1 MSASLAERIWNA
13 VPVTQPA
20 FVHLLDLL
28 EIAESREVATAA
40 VTLGARSRLLIN
52 PDFAAQHCTTNAR
65 LVTLVMHELF
75 HVLLGHTRLFT
86 RVTAAQN
93 FAFDAVINAHLCL
106 LFPSPKQTA
115 LFRALYKA
123 DRFPEA
129 LLRPPQGWRTSAER
143 WQLTGDAK
151 RVHRALYSE
160 TSVTYTELF
169 ALLQPLMGQGCEG
182 AVGTEQLLGSHGEIE
197 GEAMS
202 ADADFAQAIRGILAE
217 WPMHEQISGR
227 DQGGELHDEHVKSTR
242 ARAAFVAVL
251 RRALFA
257 VLDIGVGSSGP
268 YRAVQAPVET
278 VLSYRTC
285 GDRRGA
291 VRAAVGLPV
300 LLHRAELAAP
310 TLARAERV
318 HVYLDV
324 SGSMTL
330 LIPRIYAALRPF
342 LGLLHERVHLFSTE
356 VCDVAPQ
363 ALIQGRVWG
372 TGGTA
377 IDCVTEHLLQE
388 RITRALIITD
398 GWVGK
403 VPPSD
408 LRRIKSRRVRF
419 SAAITDPGQTTF
431 ADVLAAR
438 TFRLPPLHDG

>member
-13 VPVTQPA
+13 VPATQPA
-20 FVHLLDLL
+20 FLHLLDLL
-28 EIAESREVATAA
+28 EIAESREVPTAA

-86 RVTAAQN
+86 RVTPAQN

-106 LFPSPKQTA
+106 LFPAPEQTA
-115 LFRALYKA
+115 LFRSLYKA
-123 DRFPEA
+123 DCFPEA
-129 LLRPPQGWRTSAER
+129 LLRPPDGWRTADER
-143 WQLTGDAK
+143 WQLTGEAK

-160 TSVTYTELF
+160 TSVTYTELY
-169 ALLQPLMGQGCEG
+169 ALLQPLMAQGGEG
-182 AVGTEQLLGSHGEIE
+182 PLGTEQLIGSHGE
-197 GEAMS
+197 GDAMS
-202 ADADFAQAIRGILAE
+202 ADADFAQAIRDILAE

-227 DQGGELHDEHVKSTR
+227 DQGGELHDEQVKSTR

-257 VLDIGVGSSGP
+257 VLDIGVGNSGP
-268 YRAVQAPVET
+268 YRAVHAPVET

-285 GDRRGA
+285 VDRRGA

-318 HVYLDV
+318 HAYLDV
-324 SGSMTL
+324 SGSMAL
-330 LIPRIYAALRPF
+330 LIPHVYAALRPF
-342 LGLLHERVHLFSTE
+342 LDLLHERVHLFSTE

-363 ALIQGRVWG
+363 ALARGQLRG

-377 IDCVTEHLLQE
+377 INCVTKHLLEQ

-398 GWVGK
+398 GWVGN
-403 VPPSD
+403 VPPAD

-419 SAAITDPGQTTF
+419 AAAITEPGKTTF
-431 ADVLAAR
+431 ADALAAR
-438 TFRLPPLHDG
+438 TFRLPPVDDG

>member
-1 MSASLAERIWNA
+1 MSTSLAERIWNA
-13 VPVTQPA
+13 MPVTQPA
-20 FVHLLDLL
+20 FLSLLDLL

-65 LVTLVMHELF
+65 LVALVMHELF

-86 RVTAAQN
+86 RVTPAQN

-106 LFPSPKQTA
+106 LFPAPEQTA
-115 LFRALYKA
+115 LFRGLYKA
-123 DRFPEA
+123 DRFHEA
-129 LLRPPQGWRTSAER
+129 LLRPPQGWRTSDEC
-143 WQLTGDAK
+143 WQMTGEAK

-169 ALLQPLMGQGCEG
+169 ALLQPLMAEGCKG
-182 AVGTEQLLGSHGEIE
+182 AVGIEQLLGSHGE

-202 ADADFAQAIRGILAE
+202 ADADFTQAIRGILAE

-227 DQGGELHDEHVKSTR
+227 DQGGELNSEHVKSTR
-242 ARAAFVAVL
+242 ARASYVAVL
-251 RRALFA
+251 RRALLA
-257 VLDIGVGSSGP
+257 VLDIGVGGSGSL
-268 YRAVQAPVET
+268 RAGQAPVET

-291 VRAAVGLPV
+291 VRAAAGLPV
-300 LLHRAELAAP
+300 LLHRAELDGP

-330 LIPRIYAALRPF
+330 LIPHVYAALRPF
-342 LGLLHERVHLFSTE
+342 FGLLHERVHLFSTE

-363 ALIQGRVWG
+363 ALARGQLRG

-377 IDCVTEHLLQE
+377 IDCVTEHLLEQ
-388 RITRALIITD
+388 RITRALVITD
-398 GWVGK
+398 GLVGD
-403 VPPSD
+403 VPQAD

-419 SAAITDPGQTTF
+419 AAAITDPGKTTF
-431 ADVLAAR
+431 ADALAAR
-438 TFRLPPLHDG
+438 TFRLPPLDAG